1 MSFADRFVTREFRE
15 SDRDYITRTMLYS
28 HFSLSSHAS
37 QINRDS
43 YMNGQN
49 KIINS
54 LLNHCNTLVV
64 ADPID
69 SDVIYSFIIYEKQVG
84 EYDIIHYAHTRKDF
98 RKLGL
103 LKNLVEVIK
112 ATQNLAISHTNK
124 DIRPARLKKYY
135 DKVIYDPYLQAKE
148 LK

>member
-1 MSFADRFVTREFRE
+1 MDNFIVREFRE

-28 HFSLSSHAS
+28 HFSLSNHAKR
-37 QINRDS
+37 INKDS

-54 LLNHCNTLVV
+54 LLDYAKTLVV

-69 SDVIYSFIIYEKQVG
+69 SDLIYAFIVYEQGLGQFDV
-84 EYDIIHYAHTRKDF
+84 IHYAHVRKDF

-103 LKNLVEVIK
+103 LKNLVEVVK
-112 ATQNLAISHTNK
+112 TRSSLAISHINDEIK
-124 DIRPARLKKYY
+124 PAKLKKFYE
-135 DKVIYDPYLQAKE
+135 KVIYDPYLQGNKNE
-148 LK
+148 TT